1 MYESNFSLHPAC
13 NSSGQQTTTTEMTA
27 HASSD
32 SAGSAVSEHITQ
44 LVSQI
49 LQDKQLQQARHAY
62 IQAVEIEQGACVAS
76 NCLCATQVEIAPIA
90 TGWAIGRSATCA
102 IRIQH
107 NSISRCHA
115 ILSYQPEL
123 GFYLT
128 DLGSSNG
135 TWLNSHRLNPMQ
147 RYSLK
152 DGDRLR
158 IGKFIVDF
166 YTARRVDSLPMRIC
180 DETYSGEFAPC

>member
-1 MYESNFSLHPAC
+1 MYESDFSGHPAC
-13 NSSGQQTTTTEMTA
+13 NSSGNPTTTAKAAAEA
-27 HASSD
+27 
-32 SAGSAVSEHITQ
+32 AGSVVSEHITN

-49 LQDKQLQQARHAY
+49 LQDKQLHRAKHAY

-90 TGWAIGRSATCA
+90 SGWAIGRSPTCA

-135 TWLNSHRLNPMQ
+135 TWLNSQRLNPMQ
-147 RYSLK
+147 RYGLQ

-166 YTARRVDSLPMRIC
+166 YMARSVENLPMRVC